1 MAAKVTRTSPAP
13 ARRTR
18 SSCATRRSC
27 ASRWARGWDSAALY
41 AEEKLSDDGA
51 WAPLYDD
58 EGNRI
63 SIAVAASRVVRLDE
77 RIFQHARA
85 VRFLSSNSQGGT
97 RTLTIQTE
105 RITALIHGVPA

>member
-1 MAAKVTRTSPAP
+1 MAAKVTRTLSGTSPTDEIEL
-13 ARRTR
+13 RDQTILRIQVG
-18 SSCATRRSC
+18 
-27 ASRWARGWDSAALY
+27 ASWDSAALY